1 MVAQSQEVNDS
12 HSFSDWLIGSF
23 RGWFVWLVG
32 YYVFGH
38 HRAVAMIANPG
49 ARVLAMLPW

>member
-1 MVAQSQEVNDS
+1 MVAQGQEVNDS

-38 HRAVAMIANPG
+38 HRGVHRFAFAAVHWNG
-49 ARVLAMLPW
+49 RSD